1 MANRKVGIVILNF
14 NGSEFLK
21 YCLDSLLRAKTDV
34 AFEVGVIDNGSA
46 DKDAKT
52 AQKYFDQFCKNGG
65 KGFFVRSEKNLGF
78 SGGNNVVIKRFL
90 EDQEIT
96 HICLLNSDVLVTD
109 RWLEYLTDDDYDV
122 TGPVTNATG
131 NEQTVAVDYDIE
143 LNTDAFD
150 VVNKFS
156 HYRHKTYETC
166 VCESDK
172 LNFFNTV
179 L

>member
-109 RWLEYLTDDDYDV
+109 RWLESVAEKTMGDGVITAPVSVENMLTW
-122 TGPVTNATG
+122 A
-131 NEQTVAVDYDIE
+131 
-143 LNTDAFD
+143 
-150 VVNKFS
+150 KS
-156 HYRHKTYETC
+156 
-166 VCESDK
+166 K
-172 LNFFNTV
+172 LAEDPALFIAAIG
-179 L
+179 